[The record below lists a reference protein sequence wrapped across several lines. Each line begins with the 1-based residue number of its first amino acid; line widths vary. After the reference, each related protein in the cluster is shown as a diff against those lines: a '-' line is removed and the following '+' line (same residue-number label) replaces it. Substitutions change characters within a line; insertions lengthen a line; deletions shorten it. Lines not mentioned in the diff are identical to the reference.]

1 MKLCLFSLMICAWF
15 ATQMPPDSDVL
26 NPPRKSLVALHWPDL
41 TKLEATVREQVTT
54 LQDSL
59 AITAKDPTTSETALS
74 EAFGKLGQ
82 IYHAYSLTSPARE
95 CYLNASLLAPKDF
108 RWVYL
113 LGKLDQ
119 QEGRFEEAIRR
130 YQVARTLRPDYVAIS
145 VNLGNIFLELNRLD
159 DAAQNFKVA
168 LANDK
173 NNAAAHYGLGQVAMS
188 RRSYS
193 EAVDHFEQT
202 LAQVPDANRVHYSLA
217 MAYRALGDASQVKA
231 HLAQQ
236 GTVGVRVSDPLVD
249 SLQDLIEGERL
260 HLTRGKIAFE
270 AQRYADAAS
279 EFRKAVAAKPDSVA
293 ARVNLGAALTKTGD
307 LQGAA
312 EQFEEALR
320 IQPGNSNAHFNLAIL
335 LAGQN
340 KHEEAIVHL
349 RAALNVDASDPGA
362 RFLLAQ
368 ELVKSEH
375 LEEALGE
382 FSRVVQADP
391 NNEGA
396 LLEEVKLLYR
406 KGQFKEALAAVE
418 HGHAQYPQKGRTAVM
433 LAYLL
438 ATLPDY
444 ELRNGARAL
453 DLAQHIY
460 KASGIAAHAALIAMS
475 LAELGRCGEAVEWQR
490 RAIVA
495 AEQEGNKDLL
505 TELKTDLKMYDSGQ
519 SCRPA
524 GQRLFIFMG
533 VKARFPIRRHEKY
546 K

>member
-1 MKLCLFSLMICAWF
+1 MKLFLLALLICASF
-15 ATQMPPDSDVL
+15 TTQTTSDSSVL
-26 NPPRKSLVALHWPDL
+26 NPPRKGLVALHWPDL
-41 TKLEATVREQVTT
+41 TKLEATVRQQVMA
-54 LQDSL
+54 LQNSL
-59 AITAKDPTTSETALS
+59 AVTAKNPATSETTLS

-95 CYLNASLLAPKDF
+95 CYLNASLLAPTDF
-108 RWVYL
+108 RWLYL
-113 LGKLDQ
+113 LGKLEQ

-130 YQVARTLRPDYVAIS
+130 YQAARILRPDYVAVP

-159 DAAQNFKVA
+159 DAVENFKAA
-168 LANDK
+168 LETDK
-173 NNAAAHYGLGQVAMS
+173 NNPAAHYGLGQVALS

-193 EAVDHFEQT
+193 EAVNYFEQT
-202 LAQVPDANRVHYSLA
+202 LAEIPAANRVHYSLA
-217 MAYRALGDASQVKA
+217 MAYRGLGDANQVKA

-236 GTVGVRVSDPLVD
+236 GTVGVRVPDPLVE

-260 HLTRGKIAFE
+260 HLTRGKMAFE

-279 EFRKAVAAKPDSVA
+279 EFRKAVAAKPDSVT
-293 ARVNLGAALTKTGD
+293 ARVNLGAALTKIGD
-307 LQGAA
+307 LQGAVQ
-312 EQFEEALR
+312 QFEEALR

-340 KHEEAIVHL
+340 KHEQSIIHL
-349 RAALNVDASDPGA
+349 RAALNVDAKDPGA

-368 ELVKSEH
+368 ELLKSEH

-382 FSRVVQADP
+382 FSRLVQADS
-391 NNEGA
+391 NNEAA

-438 ATLPDY
+438 ATVPDF

-453 DLAQHIY
+453 DLALSIY
-460 KASGIAAHAALIAMS
+460 KATGGVHHGALITMS
-475 LAELGRCGEAVEWQR
+475 LAELGRCGEAAEWQR
-490 RAIVA
+490 RLIVA

-505 TELKTDLKMYDSGQ
+505 TRLRTDLKLYDSGQ

-524 GQRLFIFMG
+524 GQRLLTDLPFF
-533 VKARFPIRRHEKY
+533 EKY
-546 K
+546 R